1 MTAKLKDFIS
11 RNAEYLEVITA
22 YIQEV
27 MQVPYEE
34 NLQNDI
40 AVGKWLTELV
50 PKLKKDLIPLMP
62 EARKYKIDMSTIDVY
77 ANLRIEIEKRFA
89 LVSKI
94 QVTHLL

>member
-1 MTAKLKDFIS
+1 MTPKLKEFIG
-11 RNAEYLEVITA
+11 RNSEYLEVINA

-34 NLQNDI
+34 NIQNDI

-50 PKLKKDLIPLMP
+50 PKLKRELIPLMP
-62 EARKYKIDMSTIDVY
+62 EARRYKIDMSTIDVY

-94 QVTHLL
+94 QVDDS